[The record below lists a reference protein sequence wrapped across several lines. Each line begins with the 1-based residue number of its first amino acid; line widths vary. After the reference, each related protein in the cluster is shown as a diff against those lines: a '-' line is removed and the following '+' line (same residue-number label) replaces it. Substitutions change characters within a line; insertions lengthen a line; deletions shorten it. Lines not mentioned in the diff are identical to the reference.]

1 VLALGAIYLG
11 ICAFFGTVWLSGTRD
26 APVNLATA
34 IVYLVI
40 RLLGVGIATAKLRR
54 SGLRR
59 LDARGWMLL
68 SFCAAFLL
76 DAVGAL
82 LWLGYNLHGRLV
94 PFPSLADL
102 GYGGDTLLWA
112 VGMLIFFWVLD
123 TNVRDELGPFVDLL
137 AVTWTLTVLMI
148 SLINGANWT
157 NLLLPGVA
165 LSVFYPFVW
174 ALSSALAGALLFGPQ
189 QRRLQPRW
197 RWFVTFV
204 YSGSLITFLTNVAYS
219 VTAASPPGSPAEK
232 FLYYNGG
239 PLDFLFATG
248 DFVLL
253 LAISVLPLHQEPLRF
268 PRIPGDHPSLSLRT
282 RATPASLKPQA
293 LRDDA

>member
-1 VLALGAIYLG
+1 MYLA
-11 ICAFFGTVWLSGTRD
+11 ICAFFAIVWLSGRRD
-26 APVNLATA
+26 SPLNLATA

-40 RLLGVGIATAKLRR
+40 RLLGVGIATAKLRHSR
-54 SGLRR
+54 PRR
-59 LDARGWMLL
+59 LDPRGWMLL
-68 SFCAAFLL
+68 SFCVAFLL

-102 GYGGDTLLWA
+102 GYGGDTVLWA

-137 AVTWTLTVLMI
+137 AATWTLTVMMI

-157 NLLLPGVA
+157 NLFLPGVA

-189 QRRLQPRW
+189 QRRLQPKW
-197 RWFVTFV
+197 RWFVTLV
-204 YSGSLITFLTNVAYS
+204 YAGSLVTFLMNVAYS
-219 VTAASPPGSPAEK
+219 VTAAFPPGSPAEK

-248 DFVLL
+248 DFLLL
-253 LAISVLPLHQEPLRF
+253 LAVIVLPLRQDPLRP
-268 PRIPGDHPSLSLRT
+268 PRVPRDHSFLEVHRSSS
-282 RATPASLKPQA
+282 ASSGS
-293 LRDDA
+293 DAAGGRQPVV